1 MVRIVLTN
9 ASFLK
14 ESGLWEDGELEITSR
29 STRFSGK
36 KTEIRKN
43 YSDLD
48 QVVASIENFEKKKL
62 FRKSIEKWLE
72 LSFSDGTIWFFKF
85 EDDHFADSI
94 CKQIDLEREKE
105 VKAKKQAEI
114 AESTIR
120 STDSMSSATPLRS
133 VVNSH
138 PNAVFIEETNNR
150 STKADIQKTT
160 ASIPPE
166 PVESKTTEEN
176 NSKTN
181 NETVLAN
188 AVKQSEDPLPQKEKK
203 AVKKK
208 INLKNATQELVTE
221 TQAILSKAEKARK
234 EADKLYDELKKLSKS
249 YSDPTI
255 DQKDVQPTNDH
266 THTEMNDSLDVSDDT
281 KNIDTHEQ
289 DNEQPVAVIPE
300 SSVQTNNTIEL
311 IASMHVETISQ
322 MQDAVRN
329 DSSASGTLQLKNDD
343 FSDDATATEEE
354 TNTGNQN
361 TKDTSSTQWDST
373 VIPTEEET
381 YTVMEKTAVNE
392 SSSEG
397 KDNPHAEITNI
408 DSDNSTA
415 AIDIEAD
422 KTPEAEDIIES
433 KFIDGS
439 IATSEQSE
447 EEIQEEQLLQGQP
460 NINFR
465 KIFVHE
471 CIEFARACA
480 EYIPENRIKKE
491 NSKGESYLFDLMNV
505 CYSQMDE
512 TYVMRPMP
520 TYIAPGGKLIKCRED
535 GIYADKL
542 ITAYEP
548 FLNNA
553 AEYQNE
559 VIRRSLNDS
568 VERRSSAFTSMQ
580 LLCLMPDVVDDFSSF
595 FRNQLEVNGQRV
607 FQIPRS
613 IALAYAAQQVSLSQ
627 GIQLP
632 KEFLCLDYDGE
643 EFIAIKIRQETDKS
657 GDTIFVRMGRY
668 PIQEH
673 HPVYKT
679 LALSYLTEYK
689 KKYNVPFTKKMTH
702 DLVDTKKLQHLL
714 LSTENR
720 PAIVTDGE
728 TSIDVWI
735 DNEILESLLEKIVD
749 DSKEIS
755 NNNKIPVYALCS
767 FGKVSNNGLFG
778 VDMLELGCK
787 EITKRYAEGKT
798 LWEEYLP
805 SLQLGVHQ
813 DGTFADLE
821 LISEEDRHQQIVS
834 SYIGKTVEIII
845 QNGTIVLTKDKEHY
859 DLPLVREVYG
869 SMNKEKLARFQP
881 EEPLTEDTEVELRIY
896 YTYGDVD
903 SYRLVALCSD
913 GTKIESKW
921 CDSELLPN
929 PAPSYTSK
937 DETITKAQCDRIY
950 QAFLD
955 FMHKVQSSTPPFRTT
970 IYFDNSRHAYSRYL
984 YGLNE
989 RYWPFFPIQNYF
1001 RDSNYFQAKE
1011 QIDDLIRS
1019 GVFKAIADVMNGTLP
1034 AGHNL
1039 EAEKYSPEK
1048 GDNTNAAR
1056 VLRINVT
1063 EIARL
1068 FGILYT
1074 IKAEN
1079 GKRYEDV
1086 AQIVEA
1092 FRNNKSRTPVEN
1104 WAPLTAYVK
1113 RNDDQYGIWDGFI
1126 QSLYTLN
1133 PKHPHIY
1140 SLRAISSV
1148 SYQTEDWIFEFY
1160 KGPQKEKDLDHLLKN
1175 IFACLDD
1182 DEWKQAKNLPYN
1194 PRKIRDVLELLLCIC
1209 RLKSVDE
1216 NVLNCNSAETKNLVS
1231 RLKKIDADMRDLQRS
1246 GQLKKEFNTR
1256 LGIQL
1261 PYEYR
1266 FVNRIIYSLVQTL
1279 TGGDAVSLVG
1289 FKEDGAR

>member
-29 STRFSGK
+29 SVYFSGK

-43 YSDLD
+43 YSDLN
-48 QVVASIENFEKKKL
+48 QITASVENYEKKKL
-62 FRKSIEKWLE
+62 FRKSIEKWLG
-72 LSFSDGTIWFFKF
+72 LSFSDGTMWFFKF

-105 VKAKKQAEI
+105 VEAKRQAAELQMQKQADI
-114 AESTIR
+114 TESVKR
-120 STDSMSSATPLRS
+120 ATDSTNKAILPQNRDNLLPEA
-133 VVNSH
+133 VVK
-138 PNAVFIEETNNR
+138 EETSNH
-150 STKADIQKTT
+150 SPKADIQEITST
-160 ASIPPE
+160 ISPE
-166 PVESKTTEEN
+166 SVEPKTTEKKHSEPDREIA
-176 NSKTN
+176 S
-181 NETVLAN
+181 VN
-188 AVKQSEDPLPQKEKK
+188 AVKQSEKPIQQKEAK
-203 AVKKK
+203 AGKKK
-208 INLKNATQELVTE
+208 INLKNATYDLVAE
-221 TQAILSKAEKARK
+221 TQALLDTATKARK
-234 EADKLYDELKKLSKS
+234 EADKLYDELKKLSQS
-249 YSDPTI
+249 GGDPDI
-255 DQKDVQPTNDH
+255 DQKEIRPANDH
-266 THTEMNDSLDVSDDT
+266 IHSEMDDSLAVSDDVDD
-281 KNIDTHEQ
+281 IATHKQ
-289 DNEQPVAVIPE
+289 DVEHLATFIPE
-300 SSVQTNNTIEL
+300 PSIPGAESNASVP
-311 IASMHVETISQ
+311 VETNSQ
-322 MQDAVRN
+322 TQAKAEN
-329 DSSASGTLQLKNDD
+329 DNSNSDTSQLKNDE
-343 FSDDATATEEE
+343 FSDAAITTEKDE
-354 TNTGNQN
+354 THKGNGS
-361 TKDTSSTQWDST
+361 TEDVSSAKLDSA

-381 YTVMEKTAVNE
+381 FTDNEAGEKQKTEVITE
-392 SSSEG
+392 SE
-397 KDNPHAEITNI
+397 
-408 DSDNSTA
+408 
-415 AIDIEAD
+415 
-422 KTPEAEDIIES
+422 
-433 KFIDGS
+433 FIDDS

-447 EEIQEEQLLQGQP
+447 EETQEEQLLQGQS

-465 KIFVHE
+465 KRFVYE
-471 CIEFARACA
+471 CIEFARACT
-480 EYIPENRIKKE
+480 EYIPENRITKK
-491 NSKGESYLFDLMNV
+491 STQSESYLFDLMNV

-512 TYVMRPMP
+512 TYVMHPMP

-568 VERRSSAFTSMQ
+568 VGRRSSAFSNMQ

-595 FRNQLEVNGQRV
+595 FRNQLEINGQRV

-613 IALAYAAQQVSLSQ
+613 IALAYAAQQISLSQ
-627 GIQLP
+627 GVQLP

-720 PAIVTDGE
+720 PVLVTDGE
-728 TSIDVWI
+728 TSIDIWI
-735 DNEILESLLEKIVD
+735 DKEILESLLVRIAD

-755 NNNKIPVYALCS
+755 KNNSIPVFALCS
-767 FGKVSNNGLFG
+767 FGKAANNGIFG

-787 EITKRYAEGKT
+787 EITKRYTEGKT

-813 DGTFADLE
+813 DGTFADLD
-821 LISEEDRHQQIVS
+821 LISEKDRHQQIVS

-845 QNGTIVLTKDKEHY
+845 QNGTIVLTKDKDHY

-881 EEPLTEDTEVELRIY
+881 EEPLSEDTEVELRIY

-937 DETITKAQCDRIY
+937 DETITMAQCDRIY

-955 FMHKVQSSTPPFRTT
+955 FTHKVQSPTPPFRTT
-970 IYFDNSRHAYSRYL
+970 IYFDNSRHTYSRYL

-1001 RDSNYFQAKE
+1001 RDSNYSQAKE
-1011 QIDDLIRS
+1011 QIEELIRI
-1019 GVFKAIADVMNGTLP
+1019 GVFKAVADVMNGTLP

-1056 VLRINVT
+1056 VLRINIT

-1068 FGILYT
+1068 FGKLYT
-1074 IKAEN
+1074 IKAKN

-1126 QSLYTLN
+1126 ESLYTLN

-1160 KGPQKEKDLDHLLKN
+1160 KGPQKKKDLDHLLKN
-1175 IFACLDD
+1175 IYACLDD

-1216 NVLNCNSAETKNLVS
+1216 DVLNCNSAETKSLVS

-1279 TGGDAVSLVG
+1279 TGGDVVSLVG

>member
-29 STRFSGK
+29 SVHFSGK

-48 QVVASIENFEKKKL
+48 QIAASVEEYEKKKL
-62 FRKSIEKWLE
+62 FRKSIEKWLG
-72 LSFSDGTIWFFKF
+72 LSFSDGTMWFFKF

-94 CKQIDLEREKE
+94 CRQIDLEREKE
-105 VKAKKQAEI
+105 TEAKRQAELQAQKQAEI
-114 AESTIR
+114 AESVKRT
-120 STDSMSSATPLRS
+120 TDSATRAIPMQNRDD
-133 VVNSH
+133 
-138 PNAVFIEETNNR
+138 PRPEAVDKEETSSR
-150 STKADIQKTT
+150 SAKADIQDITS
-160 ASIPPE
+160 SISPE
-166 PVESKTTEEN
+166 SVEPETTEEKY
-176 NSKTN
+176 SESDKEIT
-181 NETVLAN
+181 LAN
-188 AVKQSEDPLPQKEKK
+188 AVKQSEKSSPQKEKK
-203 AVKKK
+203 AGKKK
-208 INLKNATQELVTE
+208 INLKNATHDLVAE
-221 TQAILSKAEKARK
+221 TQALLDTAAKARK
-234 EADKLYDELKKLSKS
+234 EADELYDELKKLSQS
-249 YSDPTI
+249 GSDPDI
-255 DQKDVQPTNDH
+255 DQKEIQSTNDH
-266 THTEMNDSLDVSDDT
+266 IHSEMNAPLAISDDIDD
-281 KNIDTHEQ
+281 IDTHEQ
-289 DNEQPVAVIPE
+289 DSERSATIIPE
-300 SSVQTNNTIEL
+300 SSIPANNGAESN
-311 IASMHVETISQ
+311 ASAPVETISQ
-322 MQDAVRN
+322 TQATAEN
-329 DSSASGTLQLKNDD
+329 DNSTSATSQLKNDE
-343 FSDDATATEEE
+343 FSDAATADEKDE
-354 TNTGNQN
+354 TNKGSGSTE
-361 TKDTSSTQWDST
+361 DVSSAQWDSA
-373 VIPTEEET
+373 VITTEKETFADNEAGEKQKTEEI
-381 YTVMEKTAVNE
+381 VE
-392 SSSEG
+392 SE
-397 KDNPHAEITNI
+397 
-408 DSDNSTA
+408 
-415 AIDIEAD
+415 
-422 KTPEAEDIIES
+422 
-433 KFIDGS
+433 FIDGS
-439 IATSEQSE
+439 ITPSEQSE
-447 EEIQEEQLLQGQP
+447 EGIQEEQPLQGQS

-465 KIFVHE
+465 KKFVHE
-471 CIEFARACA
+471 CIEFARACT
-480 EYIPENRIKKE
+480 EYIPENRVTKKTTQ
-491 NSKGESYLFDLMNV
+491 SESYLFDLMNV

-512 TYVMRPMP
+512 AYVMHPMP

-568 VERRSSAFTSMQ
+568 VGRRSSAFSSMQ

-595 FRNQLEVNGQRV
+595 FRNQLEINGQRV

-627 GIQLP
+627 GVQLP

-720 PAIVTDGE
+720 PALVTDGE

-735 DNEILESLLEKIVD
+735 DNEILESLLVKIAD

-755 NNNKIPVYALCS
+755 KNNSIPVFALCS
-767 FGKVSNNGLFG
+767 FGKAANNGIFG

-813 DGTFADLE
+813 DGTFADLD
-821 LISEEDRHQQIVS
+821 LISEKDRHQQIVS

-845 QNGTIVLTKDKEHY
+845 QNGTIVLTKDKDHY

-869 SMNKEKLARFQP
+869 SMNKEKLARFKP

-937 DETITKAQCDRIY
+937 DETITMAQCDRIY

-955 FMHKVQSSTPPFRTT
+955 FTHKVQSPTPPFRST
-970 IYFDNSRHAYSRYL
+970 IYFDNSKHTYSRYL

-1001 RDSNYFQAKE
+1001 RDSNYSQAKE
-1011 QIDDLIRS
+1011 QIDDLIRF
-1019 GVFKAIADVMNGTLP
+1019 GVFKAVADVMNGSLP
-1034 AGHNL
+1034 VGHNL

-1056 VLRINVT
+1056 VLRINIT

-1068 FGILYT
+1068 FGKLYT
-1074 IKAEN
+1074 IKAKN

-1126 QSLYTLN
+1126 ESLYTLN

-1160 KGPQKEKDLDHLLKN
+1160 KGPQKKKDLDHLLKN
-1175 IFACLDD
+1175 IYACLDD

-1216 NVLNCNSAETKNLVS
+1216 DVLNCNSAETKSLVL

-1279 TGGDAVSLVG
+1279 TGGDVVSLVG